1 MEYFVS
7 ELVKLMQNLFSG
19 SLTLSL
25 IFKKY
30 SCHFQNVLMN
40 YYKHQKIL
48 QFEQIFMLIL
58 IKSVTSGILF
68 SISVTFELKLV
79 QVTKPVILGFSF
91 SISVIFVLSV
101 ALVNK

>member
-1 MEYFVS
+1 MPFS
-7 ELVKLMQNLFSG
+7 ECLDELLQ
-19 SLTLSL
+19 TLKNAA
-25 IFKKY
+25 IWANFY
-30 SCHFQNVLMN
+30 VDTC
-40 YYKHQKIL
+40 
-48 QFEQIFMLIL
+48 EIL

-79 QVTKPVILGFSF
+79 QVTKPVILGFLF